1 MTLEF
6 LALPEVRDV
15 LFGLVSGDRF
25 EKDLIC
31 KFADESRYQN
41 IRDRLLK
48 ESLIYRFFGENN
60 TPYLSLTDKGI
71 AIVNRI
77 DEIER
82 ILAGEDVDDE

>member
-6 LALPEVRDV
+6 LVLPEVRGV
-15 LFGLVSGDRF
+15 LFGLVSGDGF

-31 KFADESRYQN
+31 KFDDESRYQN
-41 IRDRLLK
+41 TCDKLL
-48 ESLIYRFFGENN
+48 EEGLVYRFVGENN

-77 DEIER
+77 DEIDR
-82 ILAGEDVDDE
+82 ILAGEDIDDE